1 MYAKVI
7 WLAWKSKHW
16 KQNLAA
22 NHRAVILL
30 KPVTQMAL
38 TVCGLCAR
46 LGIILH
52 SARFDDK
59 TQSSF
64 FFYWNGSVAV
74 NSLGVGV

>member
-16 KQNLAA
+16 KQNPAA
-22 NHRAVILL
+22 NHGAVVLL
-30 KPVTQMAL
+30 KPVTQMTL

-52 SARFDDK
+52 RARFDDK
-59 TQSSF
+59 TQS